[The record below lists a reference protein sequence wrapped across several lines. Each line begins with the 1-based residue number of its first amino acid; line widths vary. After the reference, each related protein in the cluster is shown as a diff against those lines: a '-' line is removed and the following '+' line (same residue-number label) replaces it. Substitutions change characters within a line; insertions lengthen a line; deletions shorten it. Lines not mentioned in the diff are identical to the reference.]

1 MSGTLDPRSI
11 RGLGVAE
18 LRRVGT
24 TSRVVVRNAWPILR
38 SRKAPDLTRRAAV
51 AARRAF
57 IELGPTYVKLAQVI
71 GSSPGLFPEVL
82 SDELR
87 LLLDQV
93 PPDSYE
99 SIAQVIRE
107 DLGASPSA
115 LYAELDPEPLASASV
130 AQVHAARLHSGEQ
143 VVVKVQRPAI
153 VERIRSDL
161 RIMRLVARLLERS
174 SAQGRMAN
182 PVAVIEDYATTLS
195 EELNFVLEARS
206 MEAFEANLR
215 RFGDNQT
222 IRVPAVDWPLTTPR
236 VLTMERIWG
245 YKLDDLPSLTA
256 AGFDLPATLKRGV
269 RAWMEGAFEHGL
281 FHGDVHAGNL
291 LIDTEGRGV
300 FLDFGIMGRLDARV
314 RRIMRRGVPA
324 LIAFGNFKEV
334 AIALYRLGAAPAAAN
349 LDEAASAVAEVLG
362 PLRDAPLSQIS
373 YGDLLAD
380 IVRVGLRFQI
390 RLPRELVLIM
400 KQFIYF
406 ERYAKLMAPDW
417 NIMADPDIVGFLLT
431 PDGTLRKPGG

>member
-1 MSGTLDPRSI
+1 MSGTLDPRSV
-11 RGLGVAE
+11 RGIGMAE
-18 LRRVGT
+18 LRRAGAT
-24 TSRVVVRNAWPILR
+24 GRVLGRHGWRILR

-51 AARRAF
+51 AAREAF

-93 PPDSYE
+93 PPAPYQA
-99 SIAQVIRE
+99 IAQVIRE
-107 DLGASPSA
+107 DLGAAPLE
-115 LYAELDPEPLASASV
+115 LYDEFDPEPLASASV
-130 AQVHAARLHSGEQ
+130 AQVHAARLRSGEP

-174 SAQGRMAN
+174 SPQGRMAN

-222 IRVPAVDWPLTTPR
+222 IRVPAVHWPLTTPR
-236 VLTMERIWG
+236 VLTMERVWG

-291 LIDTEGRGV
+291 LVDTEGRGV
-300 FLDFGIMGRLDARV
+300 FLDFGIMGRLDPKV

-334 AIALYRLGAAPAAAN
+334 AIALYRLGAAPAAAD
-349 LDEAASAVAEVLG
+349 LDEAAAAVAEVLG
-362 PLRDAPLSQIS
+362 PLREKPLSEIS

-380 IVRVGLRFQI
+380 IVRVGLRFEI

-406 ERYAKLMAPDW
+406 ERYAKLMAPEW

-431 PDGTLRKPGG
+431 PDGALRRPGT